1 MLSTDPFAGDVEE
14 GVGGVSDSNLVH
26 IRIQQRNGRK
36 SLTTVAGLAD
46 DLDLKRILKAFKK
59 TFSCNGTV
67 IEDEEHGEILQ
78 LQGDQRKNVAAFLVD
93 NEICG
98 KHEVRIHGF

>member
-1 MLSTDPFAGDVEE
+1 M
-14 GVGGVSDSNLVH
+14 VH

-46 DLDLKRILKAFKK
+46 DLDLKRILKAFKT

-67 IEDEEHGEILQ
+67 IEDEEHGDILQ

-93 NEICG
+93 NEICL
-98 KHEVRIHGF
+98 KNEIRIHGF